1 MNFSCNLRIIKF
13 VYEDIIIIYNKFGYE
28 IFLQSDIKDLELRYT
43 LKKLT
48 NYAVLGKVC
57 KKNGRIS
64 YKLNKF
70 IVDKCKDYEERYKI
84 LYP

>member
-1 MNFSCNLRIIKF
+1 MKQNRIC
-13 VYEDIIIIYNKFGYE
+13 
-28 IFLQSDIKDLELRYT
+28 QLEFYH
-43 LKKLT
+43 KHPKLT